1 MTKENAS
8 VPPLLEFLLGL
19 FEVCIAIALLAG
31 TVVASTFLAIQGTFV
46 IRDKYGPQGVAIE
59 LTILFWA
66 LILIGG
72 LYGLNR
78 EMCEQD
84 RTRRARGEAHTENDQ
99 QGPKDENETYERCT
113 SDKARSVEVCSS

>member
-19 FEVCIAIALLAG
+19 FEVCIAIALMTG
-31 TVVASTFLAIQGTFV
+31 TVVASAFLAIQGTFV
-46 IRDKYGPQGVAIE
+46 IRDKYGFQGVAIE

-66 LILIGG
+66 LILICG

-78 EMCEQD
+78 EMREQD
-84 RTRRARGEAHTENDQ
+84 RTRRARGEAHAENDQ
-99 QGPKDENETYERCT
+99 QDPKEKMPND
-113 SDKARSVEVCSS
+113 